1 MVPCMYMVSS
11 DLEEVTAGRNFSAAW
26 SQVAAM
32 VAAVD
37 TTLGKWLMDTHGI
50 GLTEY
55 RAMLHLSKASDR
67 ELRINDLAQKVDLN
81 QSSVTRLVGRLES
94 KELAY
99 RDTCPDDG
107 RGVYA
112 VITERGVEAVKEIRE
127 PYEAKICELLQ
138 NAAEQYPQLDL
149 AGLDR
154 AFKTISKFIN

>member
-1 MVPCMYMVSS
+1 MYI
-11 DLEEVTAGRNFSAAW
+11 EVYDPEGATVRNLSAAW
-26 SQVAAM
+26 SQVAA
-32 VAAVD
+32 VATAVD
-37 TTLGKWLMDTHGI
+37 ATLGKWLMDTHSI

-55 RAMLHLSKASDR
+55 RAVLHLSRASDR
-67 ELRINDLAQKVDLN
+67 ELRINDLAQKVGLN

-112 VITERGVEAVKEIRE
+112 VITERGVDAVKEIRE

-138 NAAEQYPQLDL
+138 NAAKQYPQLEL

-154 AFKTISKFIN
+154 AFATIGKLIS